1 MFKCDDY
8 FEANN
13 VTVTRGIKGLASGV
27 IMDNIRNIAVAP
39 HTPQRP
45 FKLVSW
51 AVVMIRD
58 PVFFF
63 IPRSGIRRTPQYF

>member
-1 MFKCDDY
+1 MFSDGFCFLDIPQNETTPDMFKCDDY

-27 IMDNIRNIAVAP
+27 IMDNIRNITVA

-45 FKLVSW
+45 FKL
-51 AVVMIRD
+51 
-58 PVFFF
+58 FF
-63 IPRSGIRRTPQYF
+63 

>member
-27 IMDNIRNIAVAP
+27 IMDNIRNITVLTP
-39 HTPQRP
+39 HSAFHPLSFSSVT
-45 FKLVSW
+45 
-51 AVVMIRD
+51 
-58 PVFFF
+58 
-63 IPRSGIRRTPQYF
+63 QYTL